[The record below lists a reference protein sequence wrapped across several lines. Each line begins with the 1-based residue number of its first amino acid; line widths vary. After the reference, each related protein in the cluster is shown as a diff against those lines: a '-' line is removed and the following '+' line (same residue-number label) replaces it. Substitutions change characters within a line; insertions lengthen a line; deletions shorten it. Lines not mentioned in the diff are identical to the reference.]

1 MKTPHELDQE
11 IDVSMREWTAK
22 CTRWYAAHQRA
33 TYLRDATDA
42 QLRLQ
47 FGELTAQEIRTL
59 RAALNLIVGP

>member
-22 CTRWYAAHQRA
+22 CTRWYAANLRA

-59 RAALNLIVGP
+59 RAALNLIVGS